1 MMASDTFYKSMI
13 IIMTGMLLVSCV
25 GLGYSI
31 ANDVKD
37 DGKPDWAD
45 DMAGKLSDKGGRIN
59 VYRAWGDSNFGYDYQ
74 IMITAG
80 QKVYADSHGLV
91 VKSNNG
97 VVVYQYER
105 IASIYINS

>member
-1 MMASDTFYKSMI
+1 MASDTFYKAMI

-45 DMAGKLSDKGGRIN
+45 DIASKLSEKGGRVTLYCYNGSSGMTYTIQ
-59 VYRAWGDSNFGYDYQ
+59 VS
-74 IMITAG
+74 AG
-80 QKVYADSHGLV
+80 QNVYADSYGITMR
-91 VKSNNG
+91 SNSAVTTYPYSMIMG
-97 VVVYQYER
+97 
-105 IASIYINS
+105 IYVNQ

>member
-1 MMASDTFYKSMI
+1 MMASDTFYKSII

-45 DMAGKLSDKGGRIN
+45 DMASKLSEKGGR
-59 VYRAWGDSNFGYDYQ
+59 VFLYRHNGSTAMTYDVF
-74 IMITAG
+74 ITAG
-80 QKVYADSHGLV
+80 QNVYADSYGLV
-91 VKSNNG
+91 IRSSNG
-97 VVVYQYER
+97 VTTYQYDM
-105 IASIYINS
+105 IANIYINS